1 MVGPASWPVLFAF
14 LYNPGDLGYILM
26 GRHFSQETA
35 SVFAVIWLVQWTL
48 WLLRLWTVCLLLYS
62 SYECWFCFSKK
73 QLNPCANSA
82 LERQPPPV
90 CSLCLG
96 WAAQIVPHVCGLGIA
111 RTLSRV
117 PHRSEDLPFS
127 GFLLPQTP
135 GRCFRLK
142 QPELHSPNVF
152 EASETVG
159 SSEFLLGFVI
169 NKLRSILG

>member
-35 SVFAVIWLVQWTL
+35 SVFVVIWLVQWTL
-48 WLLRLWTVCLLLYS
+48 WLLRCGQSAFSYILLMS
-62 SYECWFCFSKK
+62 AGFVFAKK

-82 LERQPPPV
+82 LERQQPHV

-159 SSEFLLGFVI
+159 LSEFLLGFVI